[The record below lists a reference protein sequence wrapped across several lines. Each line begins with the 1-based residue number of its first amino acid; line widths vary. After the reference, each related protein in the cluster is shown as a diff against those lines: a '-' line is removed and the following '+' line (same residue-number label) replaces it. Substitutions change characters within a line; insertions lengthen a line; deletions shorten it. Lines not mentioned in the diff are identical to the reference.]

1 MNSLASPRR
10 SRYAPGVLVLLAL
23 LMTALLYGTI
33 VPAADAQNGASDADI
48 TAGQQLFAA
57 NCAYCHG
64 SEGQGTDVGPSLIGV
79 GAASVDFQVGTGR
92 MPMASNSAQA
102 PAKPVLFDEEQTSQM
117 AAYVASL
124 GPGPSIP
131 SADQVDPEQGNP
143 AKGMELFRTNCAMC
157 HNAVGAGGA
166 LSEGKIAPPVTAT
179 SPTHI
184 YEAMLT
190 GPQAMPVFND
200 ASITPEGKRDI
211 IAYIDAQNDVSPGGL
226 TLGSLGPVSE
236 AVWVWIVGLGSLI
249 AISVWV
255 GARSS

>member
-1 MNSLASPRR
+1 MNSLAHPRR
-10 SRYAPGVLVLLAL
+10 SRHAPAVLVLLAL
-23 LMTALLYGTI
+23 FVTALIYSTV
-33 VPAADAQNGASDADI
+33 VPAGAQNGASDADI
-48 TAGQQLFAA
+48 DAGQKLFAA
-57 NCAYCHG
+57 NCSYCHG
-64 SEGQGTDVGPSLIGV
+64 TEGQGTDVGPSLIGV

-92 MPMASNSAQA
+92 MPMVSNSPQA
-102 PAKPVLFDEEQTSQM
+102 PVKPVQFNDEAISQM

-131 SADQVDPEQGNP
+131 SSEMVDPALGN
-143 AKGMELFRTNCAMC
+143 AANGMELFRTNCAMC

-179 SPTHI
+179 DPTHI

-211 IAYIDAQNDVSPGGL
+211 IAYIDAQNDVTPGGL
-226 TLGSLGPVSE
+226 SLGSLGPVSE
-236 AVWVWIVGLGSLI
+236 AVWVWVVGIGSLI
-249 AISVWV
+249 AIAVWV

>member
-23 LMTALLYGTI
+23 MLTALLYSTV
-33 VPAADAQNGASDADI
+33 VPADAQNGASSADI
-48 TAGQQLFAA
+48 TAGENLFSA

-64 SEGQGTDVGPSLIGV
+64 AQGQGSDVGPSLIGV
-79 GAASVDFQVGTGR
+79 GAAAVDFQVGTGR
-92 MPMASNSAQA
+92 MPMVSNSPQA
-102 PAKPVLFDEEQTSQM
+102 PAKPVQFNEEQISQM

-131 SADQVDPEQGNP
+131 SAEQVDPALGDP
-143 AKGMELFRTNCAMC
+143 AAGMQLFRTNCAMC

-166 LSEGKIAPPVTAT
+166 LSEGKIAPPVTST
-179 SPTHI
+179 TPSHI
-184 YEAMLT
+184 YSAMLT

-211 IAYIDAQNDVSPGGL
+211 IAYIDAQNDVNPGGFS
-226 TLGSLGPVSE
+226 LGSLGPVAE
-236 AVWVWIVGLGSLI
+236 GVWVWILGIGTLI

-255 GARSS
+255 GAKSS